1 MKKVLFLSLAALL
14 LSGCAGSV
22 QTQNQAAV
30 SPTPAAQKTEKELS
44 VVAHTTENQ
53 LPPAKSPDS
62 GNSNAAP
69 SGNSPMSKAIDVTA
83 MTASIE
89 RLEKM
94 HQKTPGDLEAKI
106 ALADAYFNRAMALTN
121 AAQYRAA
128 LGDFRKG
135 LKLNPDDKEA
145 KDMHDQIVSIFKS
158 IGREPPKE
166 GEEPAPLP
174 FKKEN

>member
-1 MKKVLFLSLAALL
+1 MKKILFLGFIALFLSAC
-14 LSGCAGSV
+14 GNSV
-22 QTQNQAAV
+22 QTQNQVAV
-30 SPTPAAQKTEKELS
+30 SPTPAAQKPGNELS
-44 VVAHTTENQ
+44 VTAHTTENQ
-53 LPPAKSPDS
+53 LPPAKFPES
-62 GNSNAAP
+62 GNANNTP

-94 HQKTPGDLEAKI
+94 HQKTPGDLEAKV

-135 LKLNPDDKEA
+135 LKLNPNDKEA
-145 KDMHDQIVSIFKS
+145 KDMHDQIISVFKS